1 MRWRCVSMPA
11 SCNTKREDT
20 AQPSDGC
27 VLHGVHTVL
36 QLKIAPAGGDGCD
49 LDWLA
54 PRPELGPR
62 RFPWSVAWRPQAWQ
76 AVSAVHE
83 PQRCHRTA

>member
-36 QLKIAPAGGDGCD
+36 QLKIVPAGGDGCD
-49 LDWLA
+49 LDWLK
-54 PRPELGPR
+54 
-62 RFPWSVAWRPQAWQ
+62 
-76 AVSAVHE
+76 
-83 PQRCHRTA
+83 